1 MRSISRVEETTK
13 AHGVCS
19 STIHD
24 RCTVHDELFLL
35 LGLIKRERS
44 VGSNIIEGCGDIT
57 RSCCP
62 VILAE
67 LKGTG

>member
-13 AHGVCS
+13 AHGIRS

-24 RCTVHDELFLL
+24 RCTVHDKLFLL

-44 VGSNIIEGCGDIT
+44 VGSNIIEGCGDKT